1 MNSDKRNQMI
11 YHLNLKLKIFY
22 MLSAISD
29 CKLHFIECIVK
40 RSVLPNI
47 SQFEDVYMKNLKHR
61 NKHIKV
67 TAMRLK
73 STINSE
79 IVMKI

>member
-1 MNSDKRNQMI
+1 MKSDERNQMI
-11 YHLNLKLKIFY
+11 YHLNLKLKIL
-22 MLSAISD
+22 LSAIHN

-47 SQFEDVYMKNLKHR
+47 SQFEDVHMKKIKHR

-67 TAMRLK
+67 TAMRLEANEM
-73 STINSE
+73 SQR
-79 IVMKI
+79 